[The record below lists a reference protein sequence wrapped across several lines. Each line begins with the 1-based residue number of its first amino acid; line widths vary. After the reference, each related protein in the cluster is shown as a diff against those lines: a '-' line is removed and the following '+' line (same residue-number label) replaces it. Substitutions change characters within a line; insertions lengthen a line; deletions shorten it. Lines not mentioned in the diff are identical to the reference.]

1 MGATSPSWQEKKT
14 LSVCVCTSVSTGKLD
29 VCNVLGEKTQTK
41 QSHNHI
47 FRHVRMHVC
56 DHASMKCKCKSQ
68 PVLFF
73 AFFAMCTRFCYI
85 CYQNCELRVSK
96 SLIPMVILHFL
107 SLRGLKYS
115 EVQCNNLKVYLALIV
130 LTSLINP
137 SLTDSWWENT
147 NMAHSN
153 APVSELT
160 KLSFPVQTVKQ
171 PFTTAWMLHYFFCLI
186 H

>member
-1 MGATSPSWQEKKT
+1 
-14 LSVCVCTSVSTGKLD
+14 
-29 VCNVLGEKTQTK
+29 
-41 QSHNHI
+41 
-47 FRHVRMHVC
+47 
-56 DHASMKCKCKSQ
+56 MKCKCKSQ

-96 SLIPMVILHFL
+96 SLIPVVILHFL

-171 PFTTAWMLHYFFCLI
+171 PFTTAWMLHYFFVLFIKFYHYFAIMLSHSSFHSLPLI
-186 H
+186 LQCHRGAGAHPCFRARREVHCGQVTSLTQG